1 MPLRCKCPK
10 SALVCCLPAPDGAE
24 FVPSDFLTNPVTHPW
39 GSSSC
44 CGQPWG
50 AVAGPG
56 GTRSIPLACRDGTE
70 STRPVPAIREQ
81 LSFPGRIGASQP
93 HVWLGNLPCERRA
106 WKKPRRSRLKCQK
119 HGNAGE
125 NPGCCLGAAGSQGF
139 PKGCSPWSSSDA
151 ALEQPQQLPLAF
163 LSSTGTGFCFQS
175 SVLRKAAAENSA
187 GPDSGQL
194 RMGLEMREPGETS
207 WLPVCRGNLLPP
219 SFARLEGGSRAV
231 FSFPSAHSQAKGC
244 T

>member
-1 MPLRCKCPK
+1 M
-10 SALVCCLPAPDGAE
+10 
-24 FVPSDFLTNPVTHPW
+24 
-39 GSSSC
+39 
-44 CGQPWG
+44 
-50 AVAGPG
+50 
-56 GTRSIPLACRDGTE
+56 
-70 STRPVPAIREQ
+70 PAIREQ
-81 LSFPGRIGASQP
+81 LLFPGRIGASQP

-125 NPGCCLGAAGSQGF
+125 TLAAALVPQGARASRRAAVLGAAQMR
-139 PKGCSPWSSSDA
+139 PWSSPSNS
-151 ALEQPQQLPLAF
+151 LWHSSPPQGQ
-163 LSSTGTGFCFQS
+163 GFCFQS

-194 RMGLEMREPGETS
+194 RMGLEMREPGETC

>member
-81 LSFPGRIGASQP
+81 LSFPGKIGASQS

-125 NPGCCLGAAGSQGF
+125 TLAAALVPQGARASRRAAVLGAARMR
-139 PKGCSPWSSSDA
+139 PWSSPSNSLWHSSPPQGQGFAFRA
-151 ALEQPQQLPLAF
+151 AF
-163 LSSTGTGFCFQS
+163 
-175 SVLRKAAAENSA
+175 
-187 GPDSGQL
+187 
-194 RMGLEMREPGETS
+194 
-207 WLPVCRGNLLPP
+207 
-219 SFARLEGGSRAV
+219 
-231 FSFPSAHSQAKGC
+231 
-244 T
+244 